1 MAKSV
6 TVVPD
11 TRMLIS
17 PDWQLR
23 AERVNDSDTG
33 WYALVGIRRGLK
45 LLVAEDAG
53 WLMVEAWTGEPEDS
67 DAAAVI
73 DVGDGALRVAT
84 VPLCSCGVRECG
96 NAGVQFGKLIAPRDL
111 PALVETLREL
121 PGTDIIPTR
130 SNVLRGTELVA
141 LDPPDPDPDRRTGR
155 SYAYS
160 PLTRQRHGY
169 GPGHEG

>member
-1 MAKSV
+1 
-6 TVVPD
+6 
-11 TRMLIS
+11 MLIG

-23 AERVNDSDTG
+23 AERVNDTDTG

-45 LLVAEDAG
+45 LLVAEDDDE

-73 DVGDGALRVAT
+73 DVGDGALRVAA
-84 VPLCSCGVRECG
+84 VPLCSCGVRGCG

-111 PALVETLREL
+111 PALVEILREL

-130 SNVLRGTELVA
+130 SNVVRGTELAA
-141 LDPPDPDPDRRTGR
+141 LDPPDPDCQGGR

-169 GPGHEG
+169 GHGHEG